1 MAITFVLRR
10 QNLNNIFYRSIYG
23 NFGIALSSRT
33 SVQLSKLSISVIQI
47 SIWFKMLWNIRHRS
61 HLFYSYRQSIHQ
73 LGLDHK
79 HMSILT
85 RYPIFQVTSGTNRLG
100 CLVFQIIAPG
110 HTSRTRLQLRSQQ
123 EEIQFRRSLPSKKP

>member
-1 MAITFVLRR
+1 MAITFVLRK

-85 RYPIFQVTSGTNRLG
+85 RYPIISGNIWNQQTWVLSSPNHSSRSHFQNQITTS
-100 CLVFQIIAPG
+100 IA
-110 HTSRTRLQLRSQQ
+110 TRRNTVP
-123 EEIQFRRSLPSKKP
+123 EKPPE